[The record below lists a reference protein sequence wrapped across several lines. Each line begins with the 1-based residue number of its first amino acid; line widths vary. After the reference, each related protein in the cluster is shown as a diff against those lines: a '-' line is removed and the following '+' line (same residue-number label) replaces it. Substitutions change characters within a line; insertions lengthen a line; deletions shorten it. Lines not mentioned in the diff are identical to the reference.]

1 MENHDTAWLDLAD
14 AVTALR
20 NQLAEAQRRGAGD
33 PIRLG
38 ISEITMQF
46 GLELVRSAKG
56 DGGLRFGV
64 VSVGAGGEHARKATH
79 TVSLKLSAYGDD
91 GSPVDIGDDE
101 P

>member
-20 NQLAEAQRRGAGD
+20 NQ
-33 PIRLG
+33 
-38 ISEITMQF
+38 
-46 GLELVRSAKG
+46 
-56 DGGLRFGV
+56 LRFGV

-79 TVSLKLSAYGDD
+79 TVSRKLSAYGDG